1 MSLLGYDT
9 CHQIFRAR
17 YFGRAEGYFKRAME
31 YVSRS
36 VENLTRIVEYP
47 QFQIILTDLVINFV
61 ALGVTQITDYYLV
74 IEGTMKISEYLGTL
88 YLIISY

>member
-9 CHQIFRAR
+9 CSDISRSIR
-17 YFGRAEGYFKRAME
+17 YFGRAEGYFKRAMDNFP
-31 YVSRS
+31 RS
-36 VENLTRIVEYP
+36 VTRIVEYP
-47 QFQIILTDLVINFV
+47 QCQIILIDLVINFV

-74 IEGTMKISEYLGTL
+74 IEGRMKISEYLGTL